1 MRPFG
6 FTVSLVATL
15 ALAVVVV
22 NCSSDSSAND
32 PLAAPD
38 GGSSLLG
45 NMSFAGGGWSPV
57 IEAASNDK
65 VTVCHSGN
73 GKHYVQ
79 INVSAQ
85 GARAHLGDPTSGRGG
100 HSGDYRVSPTT
111 QCPPPANPGQ
121 VQICKVAGTGV
132 TAGTNFSFTVTPAGG
147 QPATVTVAAGAGPT
161 GTCAAAGSFG
171 IGTTVEVRET
181 AQQGVTTSSIVV
193 SPQGAQ
199 QGTSDLA
206 GRSAV
211 VIAGTGMTTL
221 TFTNTNPT
229 APGAT
234 GTLAIC
240 KVAGTGVTAGTN
252 YTFGVGGQT
261 ATVAAGAGP
270 TGTCTTTPLT
280 VAAGNATVTETA
292 TAGIGVSAVTATA
305 TGGANALVSSD
316 FGARSATVT
325 VTAGQLTTV
334 TFTNSTAPAATGTLV
349 ICKVGG
355 TGITAGTNFTFTAG
369 GQTAVVAAG
378 AAPNGTCSSALT
390 LATGA
395 VTVTEAAAAGTS
407 VSAIAGTPVA
417 PTNINL
423 ASRSATVQITAG
435 QETRITFTNTA
446 P

>member
-15 ALAVVVV
+15 ALAVVVA
-22 NCSSDSSAND
+22 NCSSDVGAND

-38 GGSSLLG
+38 DAGSLLG
-45 NMSFAGGGWSPV
+45 NMSYAGGGWSPV

-65 VTVCHSGN
+65 VSVCHSGN

-79 INVSAQ
+79 LNLSAQ
-85 GARAHLGDPTSGRGG
+85 GARAHLGDPNTGRGG
-100 HSGDYRVSPTT
+100 HPNDYRVSPTT

-132 TAGTNFSFTVTPAGG
+132 TAGTNYSFTVTPTGG

-161 GTCAAAGSFG
+161 GTCASAGSFS
-171 IGTTVEVRET
+171 IGTAVEVRET

-193 SPQGAQ
+193 TPIGAQ

-221 TFTNTNPT
+221 TFTNTNAT
-229 APGAT
+229 AGGPT
-234 GTLAIC
+234 GTLSIC

-252 YTFGVGGQT
+252 YTFGVAGQT

-270 TGTCTTTPLT
+270 TGTCTAAPLT
-280 VAAGNATVTETA
+280 VAAGNVTVTENA
-292 TAGIGVSAVTATA
+292 TTGIGVSAVTATA

-316 FGARSATVT
+316 FAARSATVT

-349 ICKVGG
+349 ICKIGG
-355 TGITAGTNFTFTAG
+355 NGITAGTNFTFTAG

-378 AAPNGTCSSALT
+378 AAPNGTCGNALT
-390 LATGA
+390 LPAGA
-395 VTVTEAAAAGTS
+395 VTVTESAAAGTS
-407 VSAIAGTPVA
+407 VSAIAGTPA
-417 PTNINL
+417 TPTNINL